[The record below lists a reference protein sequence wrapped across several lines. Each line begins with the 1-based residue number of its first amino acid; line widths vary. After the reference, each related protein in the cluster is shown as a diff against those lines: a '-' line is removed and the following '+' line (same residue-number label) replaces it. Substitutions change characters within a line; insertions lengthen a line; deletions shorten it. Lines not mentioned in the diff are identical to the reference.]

1 MSQRVV
7 KAFDE
12 TYSGV
17 TAYSKRLSGPVE
29 SGARSYVETYSG
41 RRLPVDADRS
51 YAALNYVVQSTARDV
66 LGKAMVSIDRAG
78 LWDYMVLPIH
88 DELLCS
94 FPREDSQE
102 LAREVGVLME
112 VEMEGVHITTE
123 PDLGQESWGSLYE
136 GSGEDGDTEFHEV
149 IALTDEDRRKYGR
162 G

>member
-1 MSQRVV
+1 MS
-7 KAFDE
+7 
-12 TYSGV
+12 
-17 TAYSKRLSGPVE
+17 
-29 SGARSYVETYSG
+29 
-41 RRLPVDADRS
+41 
-51 YAALNYVVQSTARDV
+51 LNT
-66 LGKAMVSIDRAG
+66 
-78 LWDYMVLPIH
+78 
-88 DELLCS
+88 